1 MSHLTLSL
9 ISLLAGLSLSALS
22 SLIFAYCSK
31 RKLSQPERLR
41 VESLDSLDQL
51 LSRAKKHEALSPDE
65 LQRVWSDAMNY
76 VMTAR
81 SPSAAAVYLGQLK
94 TALGS
99 DAEPF
104 ATEAERILAYRLQ
117 RPECG
122 VREAPTTSDR
132 VSIA

>member
-1 MSHLTLSL
+1 MNQLTLSL

-22 SLIFAYCSK
+22 SLIFAYFSK
-31 RKLSQPERLR
+31 WKLSQPERLR

-51 LSRAKKHEALSPDE
+51 LSRAKRHAALSQDE

-76 VMTAR
+76 IMTAR
-81 SPSAAAVYLGQLK
+81 SPSAAKIYLEQLK
-94 TALGS
+94 AALGS

-104 ATEAERILAYRLQ
+104 ATEAERILADRL

-122 VREAPTTSDR
+122 VRKAPTTRDS
-132 VSIA
+132 VLVA

>member
-1 MSHLTLSL
+1 
-9 ISLLAGLSLSALS
+9 LSLSALS
-22 SLIFAYCSK
+22 SLLFAYFSK

-41 VESLDSLDQL
+41 VESLNSLDQL
-51 LSRAKKHEALSPDE
+51 LSRAKGHESLSPDE

-76 VMTAR
+76 IMTAR
-81 SPSAAAVYLGQLK
+81 SPSAAEIYLGQLK

-104 ATEAERILAYRLQ
+104 ATEAERILADRLQ

-122 VREAPTTSDR
+122 VRQVPTIRDR
-132 VSIA
+132 VASSF